1 MVSRGDHQSAD
12 ESHYFAPLTFH
23 STNRPACRTWFDG
36 RDTITVN
43 PELFR
48 NNVAK
53 ALEELPDEFRSKMEN
68 VEIIVE
74 EFPDRETI
82 ETVGAGS
89 RWNLLGLYVGVPI
102 TERSVFS
109 LSILPERIY
118 LYRRPIL
125 RAAGVTENVVDT
137 IRDVFIHEVGHHF
150 GFDDDELA
158 EMAGHGE

>member
-1 MVSRGDHQSAD
+1 MWLD
-12 ESHYFAPLTFH
+12 EWGPT
-23 STNRPACRTWFDG
+23 
-36 RDTITVN
+36 TVN

-48 NNVAK
+48 KNVAK
-53 ALEELPDEFRSKMEN
+53 ALEDLPDEFRAKMEN

-82 ETVGAGS
+82 EAVGATS

-109 LSILPERIY
+109 ISILPERIY

-125 RAAGVTENVVDT
+125 RAAGPAENVVDT

-158 EMAGHGE
+158 EIAGQGE

>member
-1 MVSRGDHQSAD
+1 MWL
-12 ESHYFAPLTFH
+12 EE
-23 STNRPACRTWFDG
+23 
-36 RDTITVN
+36 RDPTTVN

-48 NNVAK
+48 KNVAK
-53 ALEELPDEFRSKMEN
+53 ALEDLPDEFRNKMEN

-82 ETVGAGS
+82 EAVDATS

-109 LSILPERIY
+109 VSVLPERIY

-125 RAAGVTENVVDT
+125 RAAGGAENVVDT

-150 GFDDDELA
+150 GFDDDELD
-158 EMAGHGE
+158 EIAGRGE

>member
-1 MVSRGDHQSAD
+1 VSRGALLARAKQLRKFHQLWRDKQAS
-12 ESHYFAPLTFH
+12 EFAWLVK
-23 STNRPACRTWFDG
+23 
-36 RDTITVN
+36 RDPTIVN

-48 NNVAK
+48 KHVSN
-53 ALEELPDEFRSKMEN
+53 ALEELPDEFRDKMEN

-74 EFPDRETI
+74 EYPDLETMQS
-82 ETVGAGS
+82 VGVTS

-102 TERSVFS
+102 TQRSVFAV
-109 LSILPERIY
+109 SILPERIY

-125 RAAGVTENVVDT
+125 RAAGGAENVVET

-158 EMAGHGE
+158 EIARRGE